1 MRLFLLLP
9 FMGLGL
15 IDYSALTAAQHRCDP
30 ETQYEK
36 DGECCKKCG
45 PGTRMSSSGSCLDPL
60 CTECPDGDYQPGYTS
75 SNSCQRQPYCDPNLN
90 FKRVVNKSK
99 KMRVVC
105 PCEDGFHCSSEEC
118 LTCVPHTSCKPGHGA
133 QSTGNQ
139 MHNTVCQKCTEGT
152 FSKGDSWTSVCEKWT
167 ICADGFFVEQSGT
180 DVSDNICAESR
191 SHAITIAVVCFVV
204 LLVIIIAFFCL
215 WKCKQGD
222 KKGKGCFESSL
233 GDKEEPVKETKVLIT
248 NPTDPAEEESLMS
261 ELLSKE
267 EAGVRTP
274 EENEDE
280 LSLASPDLVLSEK
293 GNFVTQEN
301 GKSTILSRQESQ
313 TQTFTN

>member
-9 FMGLGL
+9 FVGLGL
-15 IDYSALTAAQHRCDP
+15 IDYSALTAAQPRCDP
-30 ETQYEK
+30 LTQYEK

-45 PGTRMSSSGSCLDPL
+45 PGTRLSSGGSCLDPL
-60 CTECPDGDYQPGYTS
+60 CTECPDGDYQDAYTS
-75 SNSCQRQPYCDPNLN
+75 SNSCQRQPYCDPNLDFN
-90 FKRVVNKSK
+90 RVVNKSK
-99 KMRVVC
+99 KNRVACICKV
-105 PCEDGFHCSSEEC
+105 GFHCSSKAC
-118 LTCVPHTSCKPGHGA
+118 LTCVAHTSCKPGHGA
-133 QSTGNQ
+133 QSTGNHT
-139 MHNTVCQKCTEGT
+139 HNTVCQKCTEGT
-152 FSKGDSWTSVCEKWT
+152 FSKGDSWKGVCEKWT
-167 ICADGFFVEQSGT
+167 ICADGYFVEQSGT
-180 DVSDNICAESR
+180 DVSDNICAESL
-191 SHAITIAVVCFVV
+191 SHTITIAVVCFVG
-204 LLVIIIAFFCL
+204 LLVITIAFFCL
-215 WKCKQGD
+215 RKCKQGD
-222 KKGKGCFESSL
+222 KKGEGCFESSS
-233 GDKEEPVKETKVLIT
+233 GDKGEPVKETKVLIT
-248 NPTDPAEEESLMS
+248 NPTDQAEEESLMS